1 MYYIHHHYRH
11 LCFVSS
17 VRLFSPLFRL
27 SSLTLTPHPLSPS
40 YPIVYHLLY
49 LHRIPRRFSLR
60 GGLGK
65 FVLVPHLIFNHLRS
79 SDCAH
84 GDTSPGVGYKL
95 VGRRSQLRRRFSVSA
110 SPSPSLALPS
120 PVTRVDLDS
129 LLPSQRFGVGR
140 RLLGPSA
147 WSGRRV
153 CDFLWETLHF

>member
-40 YPIVYHLLY
+40 YPILYHLLH
-49 LHRIPRRFSLR
+49 LHRIPRCFSLR

-95 VGRRSQLRRRFSVSA
+95 VGRRSQLRRRLSVTVARTSLARNSRRSGLFVTVTTIWCWSA
-110 SPSPSLALPS
+110 SAWTVGVVWSS
-120 PVTRVDLDS
+120 RV
-129 LLPSQRFGVGR
+129 
-140 RLLGPSA
+140 
-147 WSGRRV
+147 
-153 CDFLWETLHF
+153 